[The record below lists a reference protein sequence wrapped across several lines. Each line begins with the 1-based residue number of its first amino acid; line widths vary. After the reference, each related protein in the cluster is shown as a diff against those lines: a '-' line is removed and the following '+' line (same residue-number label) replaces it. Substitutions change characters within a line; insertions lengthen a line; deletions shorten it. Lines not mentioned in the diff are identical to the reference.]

1 MAEKSAPKGFSKGL
15 ITDVDPRYQLEG
27 SYRDAMNI
35 KLVSSEGSTFTVE
48 NINGN
53 RQVLDLDTIEKH
65 LRSPYSLTS
74 AVPQNYFKDTGGLP
88 YDVGDV
94 NGVIS
99 MRGAANIVG
108 HFSFK
113 NQLLLIVCGYV
124 AYDESSGSQS
134 VDDFRTVFFLIDFD
148 ADGNVEKCTDL
159 RVCYSALEDQWPN
172 LNMDPLIKCRVE
184 GIVENEAISRV
195 YWTDNKNPLRTFSL
209 NDPNLHELEIGE
221 LDISPK
227 SNHNQFTLQKTI
239 SGSLPVG
246 VYQYCYK
253 YLTDSG
259 GESGISPLSNLYHI
273 SNANSASSALYYGG
287 DPGEQSSDGLL
298 LKITDLDQRYDSI
311 LIYAVYYASLGS
323 TPLVAEVIEKNIN
336 ANGEVSFNHTSL
348 TTVIENGVENI
359 LIPSNTWDICKD
371 IAIKDNVL
379 FAANL
384 RSKKNFITEKE
395 WNVKLLRY
403 RLDLTNGNLTTTD
416 SNVKDYFHTEVA
428 SSSDYDA
435 LNVIEAGSSTSYNK
449 LNTEGTNHQT
459 AHRYL
464 PDEGQCSHGQFNQY
478 TTASSLAGRRILG
491 AQSYG
496 YYGTSG
502 GATGTNG
509 LGGVMMTFRMEPK
522 ISDTRDNRSGVNDS
536 ATEFITTNTPNEDIQ
551 TDNLAGNSGG
561 TNNTQS
567 EYTASF
573 TVGSNKDAHA
583 SGNKRGYQ
591 RGETY
596 RFGVLVYDL
605 NGDPGNVL
613 WMGDIQMPQHHD
625 KAWELDLDSTQL
637 GRNASNSL
645 TKFRENPI
653 AQDYRISAHANCPVP
668 GVHRHYDT
676 TTRFNPTTNNSP
688 KTAQRFFTPDGGAG
702 SHYTMDLCVDFTF
715 KIPQHV
721 REKISGFRVVRAQRD
736 ELDRTI
742 LQSGLINQII
752 NYGSSI
758 PAEGY
763 VGHSNV
769 GNTVPLS
776 VDVEAGDHSTVSD
789 DAVDEIYDSYLN
801 GYAGVNALSRRIVF
815 NDSTNNEYYVSEA
828 ESSTGGASKQDFSA
842 CAEFGSFNTGCH
854 YEPGTPN
861 KSYTSTFVAKKTVL
875 MYSPDSA
882 FGVRPYS
889 FNSEHKFINVCTLK
903 LYNQTRHDLYESST
917 SDQQYTKE
925 SVLGHYDIE
934 DHTSL
939 SDNVTNV
946 PTDGTSNSRI
956 FHHNDKETGLTF
968 YTKKTTK
975 DDESGVMV
983 GKCFVYDTYQQHY
996 KTHYSHYGS
1005 SNPVYVHE
1013 AGTYYEKMF
1022 NTNYTDEDFAYTGNT
1037 FASYVNPN
1045 STIPLPGSN
1054 RNIDGNEYVSNILA
1068 AKEIGD
1074 GEFVSK
1080 SFFKSSTG
1088 TNQWYIENRGFSNF
1102 SLGAGYLRGSKTWQF
1117 AFNYGKIENAL
1128 LDYETVSTV
1137 QMGTRSIIID
1147 TDKEIANVL
1156 DMGAIT
1162 HHKLWQYTKSGKS
1175 QINNPGING
1184 TVLQSINH
1192 QPIPYYAYGNIVKEN
1207 DGQYGGDSAE
1217 SIQKTR
1223 WINAGNYH
1231 PININNLEHH
1241 STVFGGDTFVGLYS
1255 HQITTSPYPEKSYS
1269 KWIVFPCESFV
1280 NTEMRS
1286 GYHLAANDHV
1296 EGFDQD
1302 APPFSNDW
1310 FYNTVYSQENDLKSY
1325 LAIQDEDQEFREL
1338 PVEIAYSKT
1347 KLAGEQADAFRVF
1360 PIFNFYNVEAIYGQ
1374 INRLINFQ
1382 NEIHFLQ
1389 ENAIGQLLVNPRTF
1403 LQDTSGV
1410 ESIFTGSGDTVESH
1424 QYISIKYGTQ
1434 HMHSVVA
1441 SERNLFFFDINYA
1454 KLLKY
1459 TSDKKLISISDDLGT
1474 RDLFEKATKYGR
1486 LKLQDRYEQ
1495 APRVS
1500 KNDMPLYFVGIH
1512 GAFDYSTNTLY
1523 MTFADRL
1530 RIDNYDGALHPTG
1543 DYVVTVPVSS
1553 GSKTYDIAYGAEPE
1567 NPGDQPIGGYAY
1579 KYILSSTVAYNED
1592 IDAVISRYS
1601 VYPQQWIEHQGKLYT
1616 PKSRVPWLSYGAGGG
1631 LAAGYAHN
1639 SSTAYVFGQGLSGVY
1654 GRFPDFIRNYAR
1666 YSYGGHELS
1675 SGSVQLW
1682 QWEGSDEKTR
1692 FFEENMLHDPID
1704 ASSTTPPDYN
1714 QNIEYPVF
1722 SDDETE
1728 ITQQGVGSIIHQS
1741 FVEKIIN
1748 DVPSENKKFD
1758 NLSVVTTV
1766 GYFSRYMTDI
1776 FGEGNRLSAERGV
1789 EETDAGLY
1797 FENLSFETDF
1807 NTVQTIDIATENKP
1821 FYPTTTSFEDILHKY
1836 REGVLRIPL
1845 RNNSIN
1851 RRAVG
1856 TYLRAR
1862 LTART
1867 TEKFNIFAIMAKYRK
1882 SYN

>member
-1 MAEKSAPKGFSKGL
+1 MAQKSAPKGFSKGL

-53 RQVLDLDTIEKH
+53 KQVLDLDTIEKH
-65 LRSPYSLTS
+65 LRPPYASVSTS
-74 AVPQNYFKDTGGLP
+74 PQNYFKDTGGAPL
-88 YDVGDV
+88 DIGDA
-94 NGVIS
+94 NGAVP

-113 NQLLLIVCGYV
+113 NQLLLIVCGYL
-124 AYDESSGSQS
+124 AYNLSSGSQA

-159 RVCYSALEDQWPN
+159 RVCYSALGNQWPN

-184 GIVENEAISRV
+184 GIIENEAISRV

-209 NDPNLHELEIGE
+209 NDPNLHELEVGE

-227 SNHNQFTLQKTI
+227 SNHNQITLQKTI

-259 GESGISPLSNLYHI
+259 GESGISPFSNLYHI
-273 SNANSASSALYYGG
+273 SNASNASSALYYGG
-287 DPGEQSSDGLL
+287 DPGEQSSDGFL
-298 LKITDLDQRYDSI
+298 LKITDLDLRYDSI
-311 LIYAVYYASLGS
+311 LIYAIYYPSLGS
-323 TPLVAEVIEKNIN
+323 TPMVSEVIEKNIN
-336 ANGEVSFNHTSL
+336 ANGEVSFNHTAL

-359 LIPSNTWDICKD
+359 LIPSNTWDLCKD

-403 RLDLTNGNLTTTD
+403 QLNLTNGSLTTTD
-416 SNVKDYFHTEVA
+416 SNVKDYYCPA
-428 SSSDYDA
+428 PYDPDD
-435 LNVIEAGSSTSYNK
+435 VVEANSATSYVK
-449 LNTEGTNHQT
+449 LHQNGTGHEG

-464 PDEGQCSHGQFNQY
+464 PDLGLCQHGQFNQF
-478 TTASSLAGRRILG
+478 AAPSGDLGRKILG
-491 AQSYG
+491 GQSYG

-502 GATGTNG
+502 GATGTNA

-522 ISDTRDNRSGVNDS
+522 ISDTRDNRGGVNDG
-536 ATEFITTNTPNEDIQ
+536 ATEFISTNTPNENIQ
-551 TDNLAGNSGG
+551 TDNLAGSSGG
-561 TNNTQS
+561 TNNTS
-567 EYTASF
+567 TEYTASF
-573 TVGSNKDAHA
+573 TVGSNKDPHA

-596 RFGVLVYDL
+596 RFGVLVYDK

-613 WMGDIQMPQHHD
+613 WMGDIQMPEHHD
-625 KAWELDLDSTQL
+625 KAWELDLENTQL
-637 GRNASNSL
+637 GRNASHSS
-645 TKFRENPI
+645 TVFRENPI

-668 GVHRHYDT
+668 GAHRQYDT
-676 TTRFNPTTNNSP
+676 TTRFNPSTNNSP
-688 KTAQRFFTPDGGAG
+688 KTAQRFFTPDGSDG

-752 NYGSSI
+752 NYGDKDT
-758 PAEGY
+758 PGEGY
-763 VGHSNV
+763 AGHPDVGIVN
-769 GNTVPLS
+769 PAA

-801 GYAGVNALSRRIVF
+801 GYCGVNAMSRRIVF
-815 NDSTNNEYYVSEA
+815 DDSTNNEYYVSEA
-828 ESSTGGASKQDFSA
+828 ESSMGGSSKQDFAS
-842 CAEFGSFNTGCH
+842 CAEFGSFNLGCH
-854 YEPGTPN
+854 FKGSD
-861 KSYTSTFVAKKTVL
+861 SYITTFAARKTVL

-889 FNSEHKFINVCTLK
+889 FNSEHKFVNVCTLK

-917 SDQQYTKE
+917 DDPQYQGEK
-925 SVLGHYDIE
+925 VLGHYDIE
-934 DHTSL
+934 DHSNL
-939 SDNVTNV
+939 SNNVTNI
-946 PTDGTSNSRI
+946 PTDGTSSSKI
-956 FHHNDKETGLTF
+956 FHHNNKETGLTF

-975 DDESGVMV
+975 DNESGVMV

-996 KTHYSHYGS
+996 KTRYDHYSS
-1005 SNPVYVHE
+1005 SNPVYVHD
-1013 AGTYYEKMF
+1013 ASTYYERMF
-1022 NTNYTDEDFAYTGNT
+1022 DTAYTAVDFAYTGTT

-1045 STIPLPGSN
+1045 TVIPLPGSS
-1054 RNIDGNEYVSNILA
+1054 RRIPGNEYISPILA

-1074 GEFVSK
+1074 GEFIPK
-1080 SFFKSSTG
+1080 SFFKSSSG
-1088 TNQWYIENRGFSNF
+1088 TNQWYVEHRGFSNF
-1102 SLGAGYLRGSKTWQF
+1102 SLGAGYLRGSETWQYG
-1117 AFNYGKIENAL
+1117 FNYGKIENGE

-1137 QMGTRSIIID
+1137 QMGTRAIIID
-1147 TDKEIANVL
+1147 CNDEIANVL
-1156 DMGAIT
+1156 DLGAIT
-1162 HHKLWQYTKSGKS
+1162 RHKLWQFTKSGKKK
-1175 QINNPGING
+1175 INNPGVNG
-1184 TVLQSINH
+1184 DVLQSINH
-1192 QPIPYYAYGNIVKEN
+1192 QPIPFYAYGNIVKEN
-1207 DGQYGGDSAE
+1207 DGQYGGDSLEA
-1217 SIQKTR
+1217 IQKTR

-1231 PININNLEHH
+1231 PININNIEHH

-1269 KWIVFPCESFV
+1269 KWIVFPCESYV

-1286 GYHLAANDHV
+1286 GYHLAANDHI

-1302 APPFSNDW
+1302 TPPFSNDW

-1325 LAIQDEDQEFREL
+1325 LAIQDEDQEYREL

-1459 TSDKKLISISDDLGT
+1459 TSDKKLVSISDDLGT

-1495 APRVS
+1495 APRVN

-1530 RIDNYDGALHPTG
+1530 RIDNYDGALHPSG
-1543 DYVVTVPVSS
+1543 DYVMPIDVNGV
-1553 GSKTYDIAYGAEPE
+1553 DIAYGTEPE
-1567 NPGDQPIGGYAY
+1567 NPGQQTVGGYAY

-1616 PKSRVPWLSYGAGGG
+1616 PKSRIPWLSYGSGGG
-1631 LAAGYAHN
+1631 LNVGFAN
-1639 SSTAYVFGQGLSGVY
+1639 NDTTAFVFGQELSGVY
-1654 GRFPDFIRNYAR
+1654 GEEPDFMRNYAR
-1666 YSYGGHELS
+1666 YTYGAHELG

-1682 QWEGSDEKTR
+1682 QWEGSNEKTR
-1692 FFEENMLHDPID
+1692 FFEENMLHAPDD
-1704 ASSTTPPDYN
+1704 ASSVTPPDYE

-1722 SDDETE
+1722 EEDGTE
-1728 ITQQGVGSIIHQS
+1728 ITQQGVGPIIHQS
-1741 FVEKIIN
+1741 FIEKIVN

-1758 NLSVVTTV
+1758 NLSVVSTV

-1776 FGEGNRLSAERGV
+1776 FGEGNRLAIERGV
-1789 EETDAGLY
+1789 ESTDAGLY

-1821 FYPTTTSFEDILHKY
+1821 FYPTTTSFEDTLHKY